1 MGKKI
6 GKPVQDP
13 NYKMGLM
20 IKYIRC
26 YLLKSKT
33 NPGKKMSQ
41 EEFADLFG
49 DDGIS
54 VKTVKNWEAGHMV
67 PDAVLIELAEM
78 VNMDYSRLIDIKYN
92 IRRSRLMPDPVYEDE
107 YGIINLESLAYN
119 L

>member
-26 YLLKSKT
+26 CLLKSKV

-92 IRRSRLMPDPVYEDE
+92 IRRSRMMPDPVYEDE
-107 YGIINLESLAYN
+107 YGVIDLKNLVFN
-119 L
+119 I